1 MTDDIEAAV
10 EVHRRELIE
19 SAATLYA
26 VQKVYGDKVREQSK
40 AAYRRLV
47 DAHLLITGVLAT
59 GLLRINGKI
68 VQITDTSEERD
79 ALFASYVIGMEA
91 CERTIEEGRYLQAHA
106 LLRQEVET
114 LAQLKAVAA
123 GKRNE
128 NRSPNVAVLEESIAR
143 LYGGLSAAAHVSKHH
158 MVRAATEWDVSG
170 ENLPGPTSG
179 TRYFPVFVEE
189 LGRRSFALHLVLTL
203 RLIEEMSIDLRERY
217 GDDGFTQRECE
228 AVNLA
233 VQVMLNEGML
243 EQDNKSTFEP

>member
-26 VQKVYGDKVREQSK
+26 VQKVYGDKVRAQSK

-91 CERTIEEGRYLQAHA
+91 CERTIGEGRYLQAHA
-106 LLRQEVET
+106 LLRQEMET

-170 ENLPGPTSG
+170 ENLPGPTS
-179 TRYFPVFVEE
+179 
-189 LGRRSFALHLVLTL
+189 
-203 RLIEEMSIDLRERY
+203 
-217 GDDGFTQRECE
+217 
-228 AVNLA
+228 
-233 VQVMLNEGML
+233 
-243 EQDNKSTFEP
+243 